1 MGNIASLGLTLL
13 ERFAQQQAAEPAD
26 ATAAFGSLF
35 WFVIVLDVI
44 CTLIALYYLWRIWF
58 REPRSEAS

>member
-1 MGNIASLGLTLL
+1 MQQ
-13 ERFAQQQAAEPAD
+13 FAQQAAEPAD

-35 WFVIVLDVI
+35 WLVIVLDVI

-58 REPRSEAS
+58 RERRSEGT